1 MAPNLADSLLGP
13 LALGIH
19 LWRDL
24 PPMPAQRS
32 RTAGWRHCLQ
42 QIRDRRGSIELAVRP
57 PGDTGPTGLRG
68 DLLFRARVIGLDRD
82 AIRVETP
89 VSLGMAVEFVEGLE
103 LIAIMAIGQ
112 NRWMFHT
119 TCLGRA
125 GQGRNGTPPALR
137 LSTPKRVERCQ
148 RRRDYRI
155 DTADLHLPDVR
166 MWPLLDPATVV
177 AAERLAAVDFQR
189 ELDGQLPQGGPPP
202 LEADLLPQLGPE
214 HCGRIVN
221 LGGGGLGL
229 AVGVEDAGVI
239 GRHATWWLR
248 FELPPS
254 VQTPICA
261 AARVAH
267 RHLRSD
273 RSLYC
278 GMCFDFSANP
288 SHHDVVARQIMRAIA
303 GLQRRQLG
311 LRKAG

>member
-1 MAPNLADSLLGP
+1 
-13 LALGIH
+13 
-19 LWRDL
+19 
-24 PPMPAQRS
+24 MPAQRS

-42 QIRDRRGSIELAVRP
+42 QICDRRGSIELAVRP
-57 PGDTGPTGLRG
+57 PGEHEPTPLRG
-68 DLLFRARVIGLDRD
+68 DLLFRARVIALDRD
-82 AIRVETP
+82 SIRVETP
-89 VSLGMAVEFVEGLE
+89 VSLGMAVEFVKGLE
-103 LIAIMAIGQ
+103 LVAIMAIGQ

-119 TCLGRA
+119 MCMGAIGTGRK
-125 GQGRNGTPPALR
+125 GTPPALR
-137 LSTPKRVERCQ
+137 LSAPREVQRCQ

-155 DTADLHLPDVR
+155 DTADLQLPDVQ

-177 AAERLAAVDFQR
+177 PAERLAAVDFQR
-189 ELDGQLPQGGPPP
+189 ELDGQLVAGGPPP
-202 LEADLLPQLGPE
+202 LDDDLLPQLGPE
-214 HCGRIVN
+214 HGGRIVN

-254 VQTPICA
+254 VQTPIYA

-303 GLQRRQLG
+303 GLQRRQMG